1 MTDQTREQE
10 HEDVRRSN
18 DRDQEME
25 RHGEDAPH
33 NIGYDEAADGR
44 YRSPRQSD
52 VVENGPDVDPDSAAS
67 QVDRDDTSND

>member
-25 RHGEDAPH
+25 RRGEDAPH
-33 NIGYDEAADGR
+33 NLGYDEAADGHG
-44 YRSPRQSD
+44 SPRQDD
-52 VVENGPDVDPDSAAS
+52 VVENGPDIDPDSAAS
-67 QVDRDDTSND
+67 QVDREDTSND